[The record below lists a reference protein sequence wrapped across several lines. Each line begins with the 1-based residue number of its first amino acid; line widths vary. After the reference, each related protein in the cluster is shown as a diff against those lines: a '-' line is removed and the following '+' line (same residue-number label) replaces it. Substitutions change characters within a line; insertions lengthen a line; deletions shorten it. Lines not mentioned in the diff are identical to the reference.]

1 MTDVDRKPARPSED
15 QQPAAGPDEPPASD
29 AERDRAENT
38 PEQGTDTEDAGER
51 NPDNSAAEDQDTGE
65 TENQRDGATED
76 EPALPPIEPAG
87 LDALLDDYRDA
98 RTGRVPWNWAAL
110 PDGHKATLV
119 SLVDRFV
126 AAYNQWW
133 AMSDAQLVP
142 PCWPRHPALAYDL
155 AAQAWMFHWAYLD
168 ERATPDRAARFQGEL
183 VPFADRLERWLGDQ
197 PDQCRAGRHRRDWRQ
212 VTAVS
217 RTPDRDSTEYADA
230 LALLGA
236 QPLGFDQVRH

>member
-1 MTDVDRKPARPSED
+1 MELGRAPGRAQATVVAVVD
-15 QQPAAGPDEPPASD
+15 G
-29 AERDRAENT
+29 
-38 PEQGTDTEDAGER
+38 
-51 NPDNSAAEDQDTGE
+51 
-65 TENQRDGATED
+65 
-76 EPALPPIEPAG
+76 
-87 LDALLDDYRDA
+87 
-98 RTGRVPWNWAAL
+98 
-110 PDGHKATLV
+110 
-119 SLVDRFV
+119 FV

-155 AAQAWMFHWAYLD
+155 AAQALTFHWAYLD

-212 VTAVS
+212 VTATS

-230 LALLGA
+230 LALPVWGHRYRRGFARIREKATSGATAVVYLALGLSAASVTLGA
-236 QPLGFDQVRH
+236 SPSSTQSEQRATSGVLALPGGRAIVVAAGLVIIGIGVAGLVGGIRKSFREERQWRVPCSPMRP